1 MKFERHHR
9 ILKELSISG
18 VVKVSNL
25 AKSLKVTKETIRS
38 DLNELAG
45 QGYLTR
51 CHGGAFITLD
61 SLDNVA
67 KNEIAYV
74 LEKYESAQ
82 KIKKGLSAMKNNVC
96 VIGSF
101 NVDIISYL
109 P

>member
-45 QGYLTR
+45 QDILLAVMVV
-51 CHGGAFITLD
+51 HLLPLILLITSQKMKL
-61 SLDNVA
+61 LMCW
-67 KNEIAYV
+67 KNMNQRR
-74 LEKYESAQ
+74 K
-82 KIKKGLSAMKNNVC
+82 
-96 VIGSF
+96 
-101 NVDIISYL
+101 
-109 P
+109 

>member
-67 KNEIAYV
+67 KNEIA
-74 LEKYESAQ
+74 
-82 KIKKGLSAMKNNVC
+82 MCWKNMNQRRK
-96 VIGSF
+96 
-101 NVDIISYL
+101 
-109 P
+109 

>member
-51 CHGGAFITLD
+51 CHGVHLLPLILLITSQKMKL
-61 SLDNVA
+61 LMCW
-67 KNEIAYV
+67 KNMNQRR
-74 LEKYESAQ
+74 K
-82 KIKKGLSAMKNNVC
+82 
-96 VIGSF
+96 
-101 NVDIISYL
+101 
-109 P
+109 

>member
-51 CHGGAFITLD
+51 CHGGAF
-61 SLDNVA
+61 
-67 KNEIAYV
+67 
-74 LEKYESAQ
+74 
-82 KIKKGLSAMKNNVC
+82 
-96 VIGSF
+96 
-101 NVDIISYL
+101 
-109 P
+109 

>member
-51 CHGGAFITLD
+51 CHGGAFITLILLIT
-61 SLDNVA
+61 SQKMKLLMCW
-67 KNEIAYV
+67 KNMNQRR
-74 LEKYESAQ
+74 K
-82 KIKKGLSAMKNNVC
+82 
-96 VIGSF
+96 
-101 NVDIISYL
+101 
-109 P
+109 